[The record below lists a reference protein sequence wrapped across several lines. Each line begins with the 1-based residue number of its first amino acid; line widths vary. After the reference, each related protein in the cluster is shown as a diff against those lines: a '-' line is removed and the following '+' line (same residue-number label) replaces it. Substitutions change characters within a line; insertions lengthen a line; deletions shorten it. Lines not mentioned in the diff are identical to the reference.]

1 MGHTLLQIADWLLW
15 IPLAAS
21 TLYILFFALAS
32 LLPGRAKKKEEDNDT
47 YHSFLVLFPAYK
59 EDKVIVGSVQSV
71 MQQDYP
77 AEHFHVAVI
86 SDHME
91 EATNEQLS
99 ALGARVLIPHFDKSS
114 KAKALQFAMENEEW
128 GTNKEKCKVVIL
140 DADNVVE
147 PDFLRRLNAVCHEGH
162 RAIQCHRTAKNSNN
176 GIAAL
181 DGVSEEINNSL
192 FRRGHSRVGLSAMLI
207 GSGMCFDHDL
217 FREDV
222 KELHSAVEDRELD
235 GLLALQGVSIHYVDD
250 IMVYDEK
257 VSSSE
262 NFQRQRQRWI
272 TGQVQTLFMM
282 LRHLPGAMLKGNV
295 NYVNK
300 TMQQALIPRSLLLLF
315 TPPLTVAVT
324 LLALIPSLAPYLSPL
339 RWWLLLAAVCLAI
352 FIAIPGR
359 LRMAA
364 IRHALLV
371 PRMAWSMAKNVMH
384 VKLKDKEFHHT
395 THSVEE

>member
-1 MGHTLLQIADWLLW
+1 MGHTLLQIVDWLLW

-32 LLPGRAKKKEEDNDT
+32 MFPGRAKKKEEHDEH
-47 YHSFLVLFPAYK
+47 HSFLVLFPAYK
-59 EDKVIVGSVQSV
+59 EDKVITGSVQSV

-77 AEHFHVAVI
+77 KEHFHVAVI

-91 EATNEQLS
+91 ASTNEQLS
-99 ALGARVLIPHFDKSS
+99 ALGANVLVPHFDKSS
-114 KAKALQFAMENEEW
+114 KAKALQFAMENETW

-147 PDFLRRLNAVCHEGH
+147 PDFLRRLNDVCHEGH

-176 GIAAL
+176 GISTL

-192 FRRGHSRVGLSAMLI
+192 FRRGHSRVGLSAVLI

-217 FREDV
+217 FSQDV

-235 GLLALQGVSIHYVDD
+235 GLLALQRVGIHYVDD

-272 TGQVQTLFMM
+272 TGQVQTLLMM
-282 LRHLPGAMLKGNV
+282 LRHFPAALLKGNV
-295 NYVNK
+295 NYVDK
-300 TMQQALIPRSLLLLF
+300 TLQQALIPRSLLLLF
-315 TPPLTVAVT
+315 TPPLAVVFTV
-324 LLALIPSLAPYLSPL
+324 LSFIPALAPYLSPL
-339 RWWLLLAAVCLAI
+339 RWWLLLAAECLAI

-359 LRMAA
+359 LRIAA
-364 IRHALLV
+364 MRHALLV
-371 PRMAWSMAKNVMH
+371 PRMAWTMAKNVVH
-384 VKLKDKEFHHT
+384 VRLKDKEFHHT
-395 THSVEE
+395 THTVEN